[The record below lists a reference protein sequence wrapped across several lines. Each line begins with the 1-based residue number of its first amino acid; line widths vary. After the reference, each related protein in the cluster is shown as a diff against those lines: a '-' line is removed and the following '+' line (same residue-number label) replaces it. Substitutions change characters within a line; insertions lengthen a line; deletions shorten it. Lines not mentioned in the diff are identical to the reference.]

1 VKYHSLVSVL
11 AGAHWTFGRWPAW
24 RSRAPRACSRS
35 WLRLVTRVAATV
47 LAGLGIITLVS
58 AWTG

>member
-1 VKYHSLVSVL
+1 VAGLAI
-11 AGAHWTFGRWPAW
+11 AGAQSLP
-24 RSRAPRACSRS
+24 RS